1 MPKKFLHIDGD
12 GELEILNVRIEPAE
26 LDKIFDGRKYFRG
39 WHMNKRSW
47 LTVRL
52 DDVLSDDE
60 LFARLEQS
68 YRLACKK

>member
-1 MPKKFLHIDGD
+1 DGQ
-12 GELEILNVRIEPAE
+12 
-26 LDKIFDGRKYFRG
+26 KYFRG

-68 YRLACKK
+68 YRLANRK